1 MKLCVLCPLNMPE
14 SEHNSRKVIVIKYFI
29 DFAKSGHFNPSTDFV
44 VLTNPKYLDMMQ
56 ISLDTMCVDKKHTTP
71 LLSHVYIKK

>member
-1 MKLCVLCPLNMPE
+1 MKLCVLCTLTMPE
-14 SEHNSRKVIVIKYFI
+14 CEHNSRKVIFIKYY
-29 DFAKSGHFNPSTDFV
+29 DFAKSGHFNHSPDFF

-56 ISLDTMCVDKKHTTP
+56 ISLDTMCVDKKHTIP